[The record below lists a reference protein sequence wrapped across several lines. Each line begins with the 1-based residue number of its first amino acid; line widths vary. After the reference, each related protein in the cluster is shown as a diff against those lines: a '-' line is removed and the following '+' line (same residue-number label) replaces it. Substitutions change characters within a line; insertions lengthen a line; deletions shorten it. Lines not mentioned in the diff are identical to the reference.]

1 MNGVCTLG
9 LDLGT
14 SSAKAVVVD
23 AGGKVLSQ
31 ASAGYTVTS
40 TVAGYAESEPAH
52 WWSAVTA
59 CAREAVHAAG
69 HAAGARPSAIGLSG
83 QMHGLV
89 LASADGEALRP
100 ALLWADSRA
109 TGSLRAY
116 RLLGSRALAR
126 LANPLAPGMTGPMLV
141 WIAENEPRTYTEAR
155 WALPP
160 KDWLRARLTGEV
172 HAEPSDASATLL
184 YDVIGDRW
192 DLEVVSGLGLEAGLL
207 APLLPSAGAPA
218 GHLVAQAATDLGLP
232 AGIPVAAGA
241 GDTAAA
247 ALGSGIGPGDIQLTV
262 GTGAQVIRPVTA
274 PVSRADAGV
283 NLYRSAT
290 PDGWYHM
297 GATVSAGLS
306 LNWVREVM
314 NATWE
319 ELYASADRPGQG
331 PIFVPHLSG
340 ERTPYSDPA
349 LRGSWSSL
357 SLADDR
363 TSLLRSALEGT
374 AFAIRDALDALLEDQ
389 GLEDQGLEDQRPPRL
404 RLAGGGTLAAG
415 WRQLLADVLGW
426 PLYAVDVPA
435 ASGRGAA
442 LLGAHAAGL
451 LSFDDIQGPLAPPA
465 RLAAEPDPAAAA
477 FHAERYAQFRRI
489 VSALRGAQR
498 KGQHDQ
504 IDRETL
510 AQLDAECLFRVTIAA
525 ALRPESC
532 TSASATFTA
541 RTRRCTSTR

>member
-1 MNGVCTLG
+1 MNAACTLG

-14 SSAKAVVVD
+14 SSAKAVVTD
-23 AGGKVLSQ
+23 TGGRVLAQ
-31 ASAGYTVTS
+31 ASAGYAVTS
-40 TVAGYAESEPAH
+40 ARAGYAESEPAH

-59 CAREAVHAAG
+59 CAREAVGAAVRT
-69 HAAGARPSAIGLSG
+69 AGAPPSAVGLSG

-89 LASADGEALRP
+89 LASADGRALRP

-109 TGSLRAY
+109 TGELRGY
-116 RLLGSRALAR
+116 RRLGRGALAR
-126 LANPLAPGMTGPMLV
+126 LANPLAPGMTGPLLMWV
-141 WIAENEPRTYTEAR
+141 AQNEPRTYRTAR
-155 WALPP
+155 WALQP

-172 HAEPSDASATLL
+172 HAEPSDASASLL

-192 DLEVVSGLGLEAGLL
+192 DLEVVRALGLDASML
-207 APLLPSAGAPA
+207 APLLTSAGAPA
-218 GHLVAQAATDLGLP
+218 GQLTAEAGAELGLP

-241 GDTAAA
+241 ADTAAA
-247 ALGSGIGPGDIQLTV
+247 ALGSGIGPDDVQLTV
-262 GTGAQVIRPVTA
+262 GTGAQLIRLLAA

-290 PDGWYHM
+290 PDGWYQM

-314 NATWE
+314 NASWA
-319 ELYASADRPGQG
+319 ELYASADRPGRARD
-331 PIFVPHLSG
+331 PVFVPHLSG

-349 LRGSWSSL
+349 LRGSWTAL

-363 TSLLRSALEGT
+363 TSLLRCALEGT
-374 AFAIRDALDALLEDQ
+374 AFAIRDALDALLGEPLSGRQ
-389 GLEDQGLEDQRPPRL
+389 GPPRL

-415 WRQLLADVLGW
+415 WRQLLADVLGL

-451 LSFDDIQGPLAPPA
+451 LSFDDIAGPLAPPA
-465 RLAAEPDPAAAA
+465 SLAAEPDPAAAA
-477 FHAERYAQFRRI
+477 LSAERHARFRR
-489 VSALRGAQR
+489 V
-498 KGQHDQ
+498 
-504 IDRETL
+504 
-510 AQLDAECLFRVTIAA
+510 VA
-525 ALRPESC
+525 ALRPEEEG
-532 TSASATFTA
+532 AA
-541 RTRRCTSTR
+541 

>member
-1 MNGVCTLG
+1 MSADSRLPARSAQAGAVCTLG

-14 SSAKAVVVD
+14 SSAKAVVID
-23 AGGKVLSQ
+23 TGGKVLSQ
-31 ASAGYTVTS
+31 ASAGYAVTS
-40 TVAGYAESEPAH
+40 TMAGHAESEPAH

-69 HAAGARPSAIGLSG
+69 ARPSAIGLSG

-89 LASADGEALRP
+89 MTSRHGRALRP
-100 ALLWADSRA
+100 AMLWADSRA

-126 LANPLAPGMTGPMLV
+126 LANPLAPGMTGPMLK
-141 WIAENEPRTYTEAR
+141 WIAENEPRTYAEAR
-155 WALPP
+155 WALQP
-160 KDWLRARLTGEV
+160 KDWIRAGLTGEV

-184 YDVIGDRW
+184 YDVPGDRW
-192 DLEVVSGLGLEAGLL
+192 DLEVVSALGLDAGLL
-207 APLLPSAGAPA
+207 APLLPSAAAPA
-218 GHLVAQAATDLGLP
+218 GHLTAAAGAELGLP

-241 GDTAAA
+241 ADTAAA
-247 ALGSGIGPGDIQLTV
+247 ALGSGIVGSGDIQLTV
-262 GTGAQVIRPVTA
+262 GTGAQVIRPVIA
-274 PVSRADAGV
+274 PVSRAEDGI

-290 PDGWYHM
+290 PAGWYHM
-297 GATVSAGLS
+297 GATISAGIS

-314 NATWE
+314 NASWE
-319 ELYASADRPGQG
+319 ELYASADQPGQPHD

-349 LRGSWSSL
+349 LRGSWTAL

-363 TSLLRSALEGT
+363 TSLLRSALEGV
-374 AFAIRDALDALLEDQ
+374 AFAIRDTLDALLGEY
-389 GLEDQGLEDQRPPRL
+389 RPPRL

-415 WRQLLADVLGW
+415 WRQLLADVLGL

-442 LLGAHAAGL
+442 LLGAHLAGL

-465 RLAAEPDPAAAA
+465 SLAAEPDPVMAA
-477 FHAERYAQFRRI
+477 FHTERHARFRWT
-489 VSALRGAQR
+489 V
-498 KGQHDQ
+498 
-504 IDRETL
+504 
-510 AQLDAECLFRVTIAA
+510 A
-525 ALRPESC
+525 ALAAPQLPAGRAGGRPGGQQG
-532 TSASATFTA
+532 AA
-541 RTRRCTSTR
+541 